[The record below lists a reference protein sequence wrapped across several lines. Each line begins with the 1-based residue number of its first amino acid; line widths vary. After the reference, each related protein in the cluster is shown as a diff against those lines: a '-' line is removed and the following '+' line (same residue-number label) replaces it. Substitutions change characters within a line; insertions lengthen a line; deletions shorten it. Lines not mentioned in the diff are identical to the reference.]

1 MTLYIEEPGSG
12 LLLPGA
18 VRQPRST
25 DNNGPLDAAAAALN
39 GADLWGNLKGG
50 ARKAG
55 DQLLGLVGKP
65 NASGGWSPRYGRL
78 AGLGTLMAL
87 VSAASE
93 LNDPTES
100 AGRNLAQAV
109 GTGGGS
115 LAGGALGGAAA
126 GAMLSG
132 PLAPVGALV
141 GAGLGAALGGTAGRG
156 LMDALAGVVEGSPEE
171 QALRLAQKQADAQLA
186 MDLKRAQTMLPVQ
199 NMASELALQNDR
211 QRAEIAAQLQSR
223 QMMQQT
229 LANAL
234 LAQQQAGANQNALL
248 TQSILS

>member
-1 MTLYIEEPGSG
+1 MALYYEDAGSG
-12 LLLPGA
+12 LLLPRSS
-18 VRQPRST
+18 RQSQAADST
-25 DNNGPLDAAAAALN
+25 APMDAAAAALS
-39 GADLWGNLKGG
+39 GADFIGGLKGG
-50 ARKAG
+50 IRKGG
-55 DQLLGLVGKP
+55 DKLLGVIGKQ
-65 NASGGWSPRYGRL
+65 NASGAWSPRYGRL

-132 PLAPVGALV
+132 PFAPVGALV

-186 MDLKRAQTMLPVQ
+186 MDVKRAQTMLPVQ
-199 NMASELALQNDR
+199 NMASAMALESDR
-211 QRAEIAAQLQSR
+211 KRAEIASQLQAR
-223 QMMQQT
+223 QTMQQT

-234 LAQQQAGANQNALL
+234 MAQQAAGANQSALL
-248 TQSILS
+248 TQSILG

>member
-39 GADLWGNLKGG
+39 GADLW
-50 ARKAG
+50 RKAG

-186 MDLKRAQTMLPVQ
+186 MDVKRVQTMLPVQ
-199 NMASELALQNDR
+199 NMAAEMALQNDR
-211 QRAEIAAQLQSR
+211 KRAEIAAQLQSK

>member
-1 MTLYIEEPGSG
+1 
-12 LLLPGA
+12 
-18 VRQPRST
+18 
-25 DNNGPLDAAAAALN
+25 
-39 GADLWGNLKGG
+39 
-50 ARKAG
+50 
-55 DQLLGLVGKP
+55 
-65 NASGGWSPRYGRL
+65 
-78 AGLGTLMAL
+78 MAL
-87 VSAASE
+87 ASAASE

-100 AGRNLAQAV
+100 AGRNVAQAV